1 MKPETM
7 KACGHSLSLCYKMV
21 AGLESMRNKE
31 ATVNELHK
39 NDRDNVRS
47 KLEMSID
54 VFDFNHHP
62 ETDLINTAT
71 ETISAPN
78 VNVEKSYD
86 LGRKKLQKFE
96 SSLPGGYHNIISRI

>member
-1 MKPETM
+1 M
-7 KACGHSLSLCYKMV
+7 KACAYSLSVCCKMI
-21 AGLESMRNKE
+21 AGLESMWNKE
-31 ATVNELHK
+31 ATVNQLHK

-47 KLEMSID
+47 KLEMSND

-62 ETDLINTAT
+62 ETDLINTAR
-71 ETISAPN
+71 ENISAPN
-78 VNVEKSYD
+78 VNVEKSYE